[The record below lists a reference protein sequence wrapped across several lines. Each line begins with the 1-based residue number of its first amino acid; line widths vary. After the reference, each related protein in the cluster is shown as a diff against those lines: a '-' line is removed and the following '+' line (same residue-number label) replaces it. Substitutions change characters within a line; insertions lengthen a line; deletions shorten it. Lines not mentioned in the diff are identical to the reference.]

1 VTEADPEVVRIG
13 GLQVSLERMTYAT
26 VVLMSVL
33 VVYDGWEQLATF
45 IGVAAVILGPILA
58 LAVAHF
64 FSEILQAYA
73 EHQRPLT
80 FPELRWHARDQVQTL
95 LAAVPPLIV
104 LGLGW
109 ISPLDARGTIEL
121 LLWTGMV
128 TLIGLASIAGR
139 RAGLR
144 GLRWF
149 VISLSGG
156 VVGLI
161 VISLQIILKPH

>member
-1 VTEADPEVVRIG
+1 MRIASRR
-13 GLQVSLERMTYAT
+13 VSLERLTYAT

-64 FSEILQAYA
+64 FAEILQAYA
-73 EHQRPLT
+73 EHQRTLT
-80 FPELRWHARDQVQTL
+80 GAELRSHAAHQVQGM
-95 LAAVPPLIV
+95 LAAVPPLVV
-104 LGLGW
+104 LGVGW
-109 ISPLDARGTIEL
+109 ISRLDARSTITL

-128 TLIGLASIAGR
+128 TLIGLAGVAGR

-144 GLRWF
+144 GWRW
-149 VISLSGG
+149 ILSALSGG
-156 VVGLI
+156 LVGLF